1 VSDTGQVVRAD
12 LGGERPRQVLVLS
25 NRRFSTRTGRA
36 LVAPEWLGP
45 PDVQLLPWQVRV
57 GAAVFAV
64 DRLVSVK
71 TDRLLDDVGEAPYTA
86 VMAARRALLAIT

>member
-1 VSDTGQVVRAD
+1 MSETGQVVMAD
-12 LGGERPRQVLVLS
+12 LGAERPRRVLVLS
-25 NRRFSTRTGRA
+25 NRRFTTMTGRA

-57 GAAVFAV
+57 GNAVFAI

-71 TDRLLDDVGEAPYTA
+71 TDRLLDDVGEASYTA